1 MNISI
6 YVCIFVHVYTYI
18 YSYLYRYMYTYIH
31 IHVCIFKCDPYII
44 HYFVYSHIT
53 PTDTYT
59 NIGGQK
65 PLLITKGQHQKD
77 RFDFS
82 HSKSK
87 LIDFSAY
94 LCHFGVT
101 CVSSGV
107 LALPLVFYHLKF
119 VLFD

>member
-1 MNISI
+1 M
-6 YVCIFVHVYTYI
+6 YMYTHIYI
-18 YSYLYRYMYTYIH
+18 YIYMYRYMYTYIH
-31 IHVCIFKCDPYII
+31 IHVCMFKFDPYII
-44 HYFVYSHIT
+44 HYLVHSHIT

-65 PLLITKGQHQKD
+65 PLVITKGEHQKK

-107 LALPLVFYHLKF
+107 FALPLVFYYLTF